1 MTGCFGVG
9 ILVVGSIIGY
19 AVAGGKG
26 VIGPIFLGIVL
37 ILLEIFP
44 TKSMREEREKEAA
57 KTRATEL
64 SQQVWQQAA
73 QSSNPVSCKS
83 CGERVAP
90 LSVACG
96 KCGVTLPGLRISC
109 PKCGANSISVGK
121 KGFSVGQAVAG
132 GVAVGTVGLAAGMIG
147 SGNAQFVCLACNHKW
162 KAVGSRKAPTAYT
175 PARARPVKAIR
186 QPRAKLKDPYTW
198 REDIQK
204 YRCEYCYRAG
214 DYHYCKTLNGI
225 KRHIRDSHTDR

>member
-1 MTGCFGVG
+1 MLGCFGVG
-9 ILVVGSIIGY
+9 IIVVGSVIGY

-26 VIGPIFLGIVL
+26 VIGPILVGIMF
-37 ILLEIFP
+37 ILFEIFP
-44 TKSMREEREKEAA
+44 TKTMREEREREAA

-73 QSSNPVSCKS
+73 QSNKPVPCKS

-90 LSVACG
+90 LSVVCG

-109 PKCGANSISVGK
+109 PKCGSDSITVGK

-147 SGNAQFVCLACNHKW
+147 SGDAQFACLACNHKW
-162 KAVGSRKAPTAYT
+162 KVVVSPKAPTAYT
-175 PARARPVKAIR
+175 PVRARPVRTIG
-186 QPRAKLKDPYTW
+186 QPGAKLKDPYTW

-204 YRCEYCYRAG
+204 YRCEYCYQAG
-214 DYHYCKTLNGI
+214 HYHYCRTLKGI
-225 KRHIRDSHTDR
+225 KRHIVGSHPAT